1 MYAGF
6 FQFVLK
12 EEKLKLLELTT
23 FPFSQITNAM
33 WSRLVKLYINIKKS
47 FRPKNEDKG
56 KDFYLS
62 PVLYYDQ

>member
-23 FPFSQITNAM
+23 FPFSQITNAT
-33 WSRLVKLYINIKKS
+33 WSRLVKLYINIKK
-47 FRPKNEDKG
+47 FQAEERRQRKG
-56 KDFYLS
+56 FLS
-62 PVLYYDQ
+62 VLYHDQ